1 MVSWYSRKQIFVAL
15 SSTEASTFH
24 YVWKSLKER
33 LFEIFLQTYLDMRW
47 TPTLS
52 IAITR
57 VV

>member
-15 SSTEASTFH
+15 SSTKQSTFH
-24 YVWKSLKER
+24 YVWKSVKER